1 MFQGKKKTLTQVL
14 QVLVAIGLLPLSLVG
29 AGGIWF
35 SVLSQRDELKRSTL
49 EISRALASA
58 IEAQLDAEAAA
69 VAAIGRSPSLSE
81 RDYAAFYAYAK
92 AEVNVR
98 PGWSGMVLTGR
109 DGRVIFR
116 TSKPFGEP
124 DVQVVD
130 PDSLA
135 LSAASGRVVVGAL
148 TKGPGGRFAFPV
160 RVPVVADGRMTHVL
174 TAVVSPDWAL
184 ELLRKQ
190 NVPQEWVI
198 SVFDRNLRRVAR
210 SKDHEATVGGLPTP
224 DLAKLFRAETAERA
238 VGVSRNLEGQE
249 TFTGFARIKPHGWI
263 VAVGAPTAI
272 AKDALMHGL
281 VLYAIGIMLSALA
294 CVLLAR
300 RLALRIAR
308 EVHSARD
315 SAILLGEGRAVAPAR
330 SDIAELDEMAEA
342 LGSASVRLTASN
354 AALQHALTAAQ
365 EASRT
370 KDEFLAVLGHEL
382 RNPLAPMLTALH
394 LMEKKGAL
402 STTKER
408 DILKRQVNHMRRLV
422 DDLLDVSRI
431 VSGKLDIELHPVN
444 LCELAERAVD
454 SFPLSDDRAKISI
467 TLPAA
472 PVWVQGDGVRLA
484 QVLTNL
490 LSNALRYGN
499 GSPVALEVEPVAA
512 RVKLRI
518 RDEGSGM
525 SPETLAQAFEPFYQ
539 APQQIDRKIGG
550 LGLGLAIVKTIVE
563 RHGGKVTA
571 LSEGPGK
578 GSVFE
583 VDLPSCEAPTAH
595 EKTEFM
601 RRVAVGVRV
610 LVVDDN
616 EDALNALVQALTM
629 AGHTVRAALTPEDAL
644 AAAGT
649 FRPQIAVLD
658 IGLPGMSGHELAERL
673 RRSAPHPLKLI
684 ALTGYGQSSD
694 KARATSAGFDVHL
707 AKPVEAATLLDE
719 VSRLVN
725 RP

>member
-92 AEVNVR
+92 TEVNVR

-160 RVPVVADGRMTHVL
+160 RVPAVADGRMTHVL

-249 TFTGFARIKPHGWI
+249 TFTGVCAHQAARLDRGGRRAHSHRERRTDAWLSF
-263 VAVGAPTAI
+263 VCDRHHAVGA
-272 AKDALMHGL
+272 GL
-281 VLYAIGIMLSALA
+281 CAAGTSP
-294 CVLLAR
+294 C
-300 RLALRIAR
+300 
-308 EVHSARD
+308 
-315 SAILLGEGRAVAPAR
+315 
-330 SDIAELDEMAEA
+330 
-342 LGSASVRLTASN
+342 ASN
-354 AALQHALTAAQ
+354 RAGGPFGQRQRHFA
-365 EASRT
+365 
-370 KDEFLAVLGHEL
+370 GG
-382 RNPLAPMLTALH
+382 
-394 LMEKKGAL
+394 KGAL
-402 STTKER
+402 W
-408 DILKRQVNHMRRLV
+408 RR
-422 DDLLDVSRI
+422 
-431 VSGKLDIELHPVN
+431 P
-444 LCELAERAVD
+444 
-454 SFPLSDDRAKISI
+454 
-467 TLPAA
+467 
-472 PVWVQGDGVRLA
+472 
-484 QVLTNL
+484 
-490 LSNALRYGN
+490 
-499 GSPVALEVEPVAA
+499 
-512 RVKLRI
+512 
-518 RDEGSGM
+518 
-525 SPETLAQAFEPFYQ
+525 
-539 APQQIDRKIGG
+539 
-550 LGLGLAIVKTIVE
+550 
-563 RHGGKVTA
+563 
-571 LSEGPGK
+571 
-578 GSVFE
+578 
-583 VDLPSCEAPTAH
+583 
-595 EKTEFM
+595 
-601 RRVAVGVRV
+601 
-610 LVVDDN
+610 
-616 EDALNALVQALTM
+616 
-629 AGHTVRAALTPEDAL
+629 
-644 AAAGT
+644 
-649 FRPQIAVLD
+649 
-658 IGLPGMSGHELAERL
+658 
-673 RRSAPHPLKLI
+673 
-684 ALTGYGQSSD
+684 
-694 KARATSAGFDVHL
+694 
-707 AKPVEAATLLDE
+707 AATLRNWTRWPRH
-719 VSRLVN
+719 SAAHRFG
-725 RP
+725 